1 MSTTSETVLIDVA
14 EAWAAD
20 NQRHLRLVAE
30 SVAAY
35 LDGHP
40 DQATAPAQDAGQ
52 LARRLLDTTGAPTAL
67 DRLTALFGLTGF
79 ERDLLVAAA
88 APGLGLPCATGPV
101 VLARALAT
109 IPAAHW
115 SAVLPDGPLRGW
127 RLLDPLPGP
136 AGESGLLQLP
146 LTVDERVAH
155 ALVGADT
162 VDARLAGRAQLAR
175 GVCRLPASYRCV
187 TVDLASVTGTAILI
201 GDDRLTRRQLVLNRA
216 TESRLSVLVVDGSV
230 IPDDAAMAD
239 TLSRLLAREAGLGRR
254 LILVESD
261 DAVDR
266 VQRLAAAT
274 ASWGVPTIVSA
285 DDRPP
290 SDGTP
295 TIRLP
300 ALTFADRR
308 ELFLAAM
315 SEWGA
320 SGDTDE
326 LAHAHLLTPAAI
338 ALAVERAARASRPAG
353 HAEVDAACRAATDR
367 PLHGLAVIRRPVARL
382 SDLVLAES
390 AERAIESL
398 LAHVRQRRRVHG
410 EWGYAARGRGLAVT
424 ALLTGP
430 SGTGKTTAAE
440 AVAAELGL
448 DLVVVDLSQVVSKYI
463 GETEKHL
470 AELFDA
476 AEAGSVLLFDE
487 GDALFGRRTQVRDA
501 HDRYANL
508 ETSYLLQR
516 LDTYAG
522 IAILTTNNRDGIDPA
537 FTRRMRFVINFP
549 FPDAEQRRLL
559 WQRAF
564 PAGVP
569 TEGLDAGRLAQL
581 AVSGGTIA
589 ALALHAAFLAAD
601 ADQPVGMA
609 HLLAAARIES
619 EKLERPLAAQETRGW
634 L

>member
-1 MSTTSETVLIDVA
+1 MSAATETLLVDVA
-14 EAWAAD
+14 EAWSQD
-20 NQRHLRLVAE
+20 NRRHVGLVAE

-35 LDGHP
+35 LDGRP
-40 DQATAPAQDAGQ
+40 DDAGAPAREADR
-52 LARRLLDTTGAPTAL
+52 LARRVLDTTGIPTAVE
-67 DRLTALFGLTGF
+67 RVAALFGLTGF

-88 APGLGLPCATGPV
+88 APGLGLPRATGPV

-109 IPAAHW
+109 IPGAHW
-115 SAVLPDGPLRGW
+115 SAVLPDAPLRGW
-127 RLLDPLPGP
+127 RLVDPLP
-136 AGESGLLQLP
+136 AASGESGLLHLP
-146 LTVDERVAH
+146 LSVDERIAH
-155 ALVGADT
+155 ALLGADT
-162 VDARLAGRAQLAR
+162 VDARLAGRAQVGR
-175 GVCRLPASYRCV
+175 DVCRLPASYRAV
-187 TVDLASVTGTAILI
+187 TEALHPMTGAMGLI
-201 GDDRLTRRQLVLNRA
+201 GEDRLTRRQVVLNHA
-216 TESRLSVLVVDGSV
+216 AGLGLSVLVVDGSV
-230 IPDDAAMAD
+230 IPDDATTAD

-254 LILVESD
+254 ILLVESD
-261 DAVDR
+261 EAIDR

-274 ASWGVPTIVSA
+274 ASLGATTIVSA
-285 DDRPP
+285 DDRPLC
-290 SDGTP
+290 DGPP
-295 TIRLP
+295 TVRLP
-300 ALTFADRR
+300 ALAVADRQ

-315 SEWGA
+315 AEWGVTCDA
-320 SGDTDE
+320 AE
-326 LAHAHLLTPAAI
+326 LAHDHLLSPAAI
-338 ALAVERAARASRPAG
+338 ALAVERAAGASLPTG
-353 HAEVDAACRAATDR
+353 HTDVDAACRAATDR

-390 AERAIESL
+390 ADRAVQSL

-410 EWGYAARGRGLAVT
+410 EWGYAARSRGLAVT

-448 DLVVVDLSQVVSKYI
+448 DLVAVDLSQVVSKYI

-476 AEAGSVLLFDE
+476 AETGSVLLFDE

-564 PAGVP
+564 PADVP
-569 TEGLDAGRLAQL
+569 TDGLDCRRLAQL

-601 ADQPVGMA
+601 ADQPVRME
-609 HLLAAARIES
+609 HVLAAARIES